1 MLPFGVT
8 ILATV
13 PQKSEFPK
21 GLMNYPV
28 YFITPS
34 YHSICEVYTD
44 TSDELYDGTLLET

>member
-13 PQKSEFPK
+13 LQSSEIPE

-28 YFITPS
+28 YCVCVCDDDDDDDVIMIAV
-34 YHSICEVYTD
+34 H
-44 TSDELYDGTLLET
+44 